1 MKKVFT
7 SILIGLTILSSCA
20 DTFEGGQE
28 AESTTQVEESAKE
41 TTENKSSANEAVI
54 DEELSPASDEELE
67 QSESVSEFSSYEE
80 LSQQDF
86 FEPENF
92 EAHLVT
98 DNPGNRIFI
107 FRDGNQQAYKT
118 VFIKDTHR
126 LKVIDIANDE
136 LLMNERIH

>member
-20 DTFEGGQE
+20 DTFEGNQE
-28 AESTTQVEESAKE
+28 AESTTQVEESAEE

-54 DEELSPASDEELE
+54 DEELE

>member
-28 AESTTQVEESAKE
+28 ASSTTQVEE
-41 TTENKSSANEAVI
+41 TNEAVS
-54 DEELSPASDEELE
+54 DEDLSPASDEELE